1 MPSLQMSKLFT
12 ELTPTQL
19 AQLESHSRALS
30 FPPKTVIFN
39 EGDPGDGLYLVQEG
53 SVNISALLSGNERR
67 TLTRV
72 TAGDFFG
79 EMAVLDEAP
88 RSATATTES
97 DVQCVFIPRAAL
109 IQAIEGCPRLAISL
123 VREFSWKLR
132 DFNQQ
137 YIREVLQVERLTLV
151 GRFARTIVHD
161 FKNPLNIIGLAADL
175 IDMEKASPEMRRT
188 ASGRIRKQVERLTN
202 MINELLEF
210 TRGSQQVMHPPID
223 YRQYLERLMEE
234 YRSDLAER
242 KIQLT
247 LELPPEGTMVYA
259 DPKRLI
265 HVFSNLIHNAQDA
278 MLEGGQIHL
287 RCFAKENE
295 LFTEISDTGAGIAP
309 EIKDRLF
316 DAFASFGKAKGTGLG
331 LSICKRIIEDH
342 RGTITA
348 TNRAPI
354 DGTTE
359 IHGALF
365 TFSLPLQESTPE
377 PAHSAK

>member
-1 MPSLQMSKLFT
+1 
-12 ELTPTQL
+12 
-19 AQLESHSRALS
+19 
-30 FPPKTVIFN
+30 
-39 EGDPGDGLYLVQEG
+39 
-53 SVNISALLSGNERR
+53 
-67 TLTRV
+67 
-72 TAGDFFG
+72 
-79 EMAVLDEAP
+79 
-88 RSATATTES
+88 
-97 DVQCVFIPRAAL
+97 
-109 IQAIEGCPRLAISL
+109 
-123 VREFSWKLR
+123 
-132 DFNQQ
+132 
-137 YIREVLQVERLTLV
+137 
-151 GRFARTIVHD
+151 
-161 FKNPLNIIGLAADL
+161 
-175 IDMEKASPEMRRT
+175 
-188 ASGRIRKQVERLTN
+188 
-202 MINELLEF
+202 
-210 TRGSQQVMHPPID
+210 
-223 YRQYLERLMEE
+223 
-234 YRSDLAER
+234 
-242 KIQLT
+242 
-247 LELPPEGTMVYA
+247 MVYA